1 MGHTIVFVVDGEAQA
16 EGGLFETNVLERHI
30 EVFAGLAEVG
40 LGLLAHLL
48 LGFNLHLDIAEHHIA
63 RCLELGLALAELCQ
77 RQVFEILLHVLLAV
91 VAFEEGHHLG
101 VFIGSLEHR
110 STVEHQRSLVGVLLR
125 DDVVEFLDGVAHTSL
140 GVEIE
145 AELVGTATEGVD
157 LVQREHTLLFALE
170 LDSLV
175 YQGAMVD
182 GVVVGIVI
190 ETILEDRHH
199 EEVFLGL
206 VLKGN
211 LEEAARHTAIVAAVA
226 GHGVHPMLDGH
237 RHALEGDALGAT
249 EGMTACAECHL
260 LQKFGIIDR
269 DLGQLL
275 VVEGY
280 EYSLVVFSKAH
291 EIIER
296 VEGIGFLLS

>member
-1 MGHTIVFVVDGEAQA
+1 MF
-16 EGGLFETNVLERHI
+16 
-30 EVFAGLAEVG
+30 
-40 LGLLAHLL
+40 
-48 LGFNLHLDIAEHHIA
+48 
-63 RCLELGLALAELCQ
+63 
-77 RQVFEILLHVLLAV
+77 
-91 VAFEEGHHLG
+91 
-101 VFIGSLEHR
+101 
-110 STVEHQRSLVGVLLR
+110 LR

-145 AELVGTATEGVD
+145 AELVGTATEGVEFF
-157 LVQREHTLLFALE
+157 LGEHTLLFALE

-206 VLKGN
+206 VLEGD
-211 LEEAARHTAIVAAVA
+211 LEEAARHTAVVAAVA

-237 RHALEGDALGAT
+237 RHALQSDSLGAT

-260 LQKFGIIDR
+260 LDEVGVIGR
-269 DLGQLL
+269 DLDQFL
-275 VVEGY
+275 VVEGH